1 MNDTHGTGS
10 GSSPAGSSPA
20 GGEEAATEEHDI
32 DPSGT
37 ALSTDEMQPSDLA
50 EHMGLSL
57 PEDPHEA
64 NDILLLELAEARQEA
79 GELLVNLQRV
89 AAEFDNYRKRT
100 ERDQTDNVKRAS
112 QRVIESMLPTLDSL
126 EAALAIEATTEAE
139 ARMLDGMRGTE
150 ALLLEALRN
159 EGCERIEALGEAFDP
174 ALHEA
179 VQVSAGEG
187 DQIVE
192 RELRRGYVMRGRVI
206 RPSLVIVGHA

>member
-1 MNDTHGTGS
+1 MNDTHGTDPVS
-10 GSSPAGSSPA
+10 SSPDGD
-20 GGEEAATEEHDI
+20 EETATAEPTTDFV
-32 DPSGT
+32 GT
-37 ALSTDEMQPSDLA
+37 ASSDEVQPIDLA
-50 EHMGLSL
+50 ERMGLSL
-57 PEDPHEA
+57 PEDPREA
-64 NDILLLELAEARQEA
+64 HDILLIELAEARQEA

-100 ERDQTDNVKRAS
+100 ERDQIENVKRAS
-112 QRVIESMLPTLDSL
+112 QRVIESVLPTLDSL
-126 EAALAIEATTEAE
+126 EAALSIEATTEAE

-150 ALLLEALRN
+150 ALLLEALRA
-159 EGCERIEALGEAFDP
+159 EGCERIEALGEPFDP

-179 VQVSAGEG
+179 VQVSEGDG